1 MICPKCG
8 NNVDDNM
15 RFCGACGTDV
25 KASEQQAQ
33 SQQYG
38 YYEQK
43 QQYNPN
49 YSNQNYNQYNGYN
62 QNNPQPVDKPET
74 LLNVLSFFFPIVGI
88 ILYFIERDTKPVRA
102 KAALKWSL
110 ISIGVSVAFVVLWIL
125 LVPIFVFSVDSAMTY
140 F

>member
-8 NNVDDNM
+8 NNVDENM
-15 RFCGACGTDV
+15 RFCGVCGTDV
-25 KASEQQAQ
+25 KAFEHQAQ
-33 SQQYG
+33 PQQNG
-38 YYEQK
+38 YYEQN

-49 YSNQNYNQYNGYN
+49 YSNQNYPNYNQY
-62 QNNPQPVDKPET
+62 QTPPQKVDKPET

-88 ILYFIERDTKPVRA
+88 ILYFIERDSKPLRA

-110 ISIGVSVAFVVLWIL
+110 ISIGVSVAFVILWML
-125 LVPIFVFSVDSAMTY
+125 LIPVFMFAVDSTMTY